1 MVYSLSCFYL
11 RPTRHFP
18 VLLFFQQ
25 GTTMSSSI
33 KKEVSCK
40 VSVTVFNAAREKNI
54 DLSNLITEVP
64 YYIYY
69 LCNKHERIK
78 WNI

>member
-1 MVYSLSCFYL
+1 
-11 RPTRHFP
+11 
-18 VLLFFQQ
+18 
-25 GTTMSSSI
+25 MSSSI